1 MIRLIVALGL
11 WLDRRFP
18 ERVEVQK
25 ADYIALQ
32 ARLGALEAKL
42 EDVQRSAVHKDAV
55 RDVIAVVKQ
64 VKDDVASFK
73 TSLGF
78 NRVVNPD
85 LSAMLNGEIIGEP
98 NA

>member
-1 MIRLIVALGL
+1 MIRTMIAFGS
-11 WLDRRFP
+11 WLDKRFP
-18 ERVEVQK
+18 ERMEVKK
-25 ADYIALQ
+25 ADYDALQ

-42 EDVQRSAVHKDAV
+42 EDVQRVAVHKDAV
-55 RDVIAVVKQ
+55 RDVIAAVKQ